1 MPVTKAPLRLTDKQ
15 REIVA
20 ALRQPNRYTL
30 IVGGARSGKTTGI
43 IATMVADAYQFP
55 GSRQLIAREKF
66 NHVKASIW
74 NETLPFVLSEYPRVT
89 YTKNE
94 TELTLRFTNG
104 SQIICNGLDDDRVEK
119 ILGTEYCRIYLNE
132 CSQIKYKTVKTVLTR
147 LAQNIPGLP
156 NKIIYDLNPVGLTHW
171 TYRLFLQGVDPMDP
185 EEPIADHEQYNHV
198 FANPADNAE
207 HLPPEYLAQLDA
219 LPEFERRRFLLGEY
233 QKPPGAVFYNFD
245 RSKHVVPFGEVPPLD
260 DFDKFS
266 VGVDLG
272 NNSVAILVGWMG
284 ERAYALDEI
293 YERRVTNATMNAVI
307 TDKWGG
313 LDYYAYIDH
322 NHGEAVLDDYDNSM
336 LAIKGAGSVELGIN
350 VILQLMESDN
360 YRVSEQ
366 CTNLIADMESYHR
379 NEETG
384 RIVEEG
390 NEHGN
395 DAQRYAIYTE
405 LKLTGGSVTLV

>member
-1 MPVTKAPLRLTDKQ
+1 MVATKQPITLTDKQ
-15 REIVA
+15 REIVQA
-20 ALRQPNRYTL
+20 IRADTRYTL
-30 IVGGARSGKTTGI
+30 VVGGSRSGKTTGI

-74 NETLPFVLSEYPRVT
+74 NETLPFVLNEYPRAT

-104 SQIICNGLDDDRVEK
+104 SQIICNGLDDERVEK
-119 ILGTEYCRIYLNE
+119 ILGTEYARIYINE
-132 CSQIKYKTVKTVLTR
+132 CSQVKYKTIKTVLTR
-147 LAQNIPGLP
+147 LAQHVPGMQ

-171 TYRLFLQGVDPMDP
+171 TYRLFIQGVDPMEPD
-185 EEPIADHEQYNHV
+185 EPILNAHEYNHV
-198 FANPADNAE
+198 FANPSDNAD
-207 HLPPEYLAQLDA
+207 HLPPEYIHHLES

-233 QKPPGAVFYNFD
+233 QKPPGAVYYSFD
-245 RSKHVVPFGEVPPLD
+245 RSRHVVKESDAPPLD

-284 ERAYALDEI
+284 DTAYALAEI
-293 YERRVTNATMNAVI
+293 YERRVTNATMNELI
-307 TDKWGG
+307 TDRWGS

-336 LAIKGAGSVELGIN
+336 LAVKGAGSVELGIN
-350 VILQLMESDN
+350 LILQLMEQGRYFVSDKC
-360 YRVSEQ
+360 V
-366 CTNLIADMESYHR
+366 NLIADMESYHR

-395 DAQRYAIYTE
+395 DAQRYAIYSE
-405 LKLTGGSVTLV
+405 VKLTGGSVTLV